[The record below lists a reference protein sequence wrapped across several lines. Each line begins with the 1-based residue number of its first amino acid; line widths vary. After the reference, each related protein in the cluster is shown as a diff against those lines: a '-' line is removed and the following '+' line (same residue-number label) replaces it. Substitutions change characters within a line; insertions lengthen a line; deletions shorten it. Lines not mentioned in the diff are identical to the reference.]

1 MHIYTYMSCFDKF
14 ITWWMKTW
22 NHSISVTERL
32 LIQNFLV
39 NVGVIPDFCT
49 SCKTRLDIFILQPTY
64 RQTSLQKLS
73 LYLQGASWGRSWCPC
88 LSWLGSLWGL
98 SSKKGS
104 LYNSG
109 KTIIA
114 VSQGRFV
121 MGDLG
126 KCSWSPRVCERSTH
140 TQREDKTLSEG
151 PEKNPGGLQLPGLA
165 KQGWIGMDFKRP
177 KAKSERWELWMVLET
192 AEFFHSYRKG

>member
-22 NHSISVTERL
+22 NHSISMTERL

-104 LYNSG
+104 LYDSG

-114 VSQGRFV
+114 VSRGHFDGWLRQMQLKPQGMWKKHSYTKGGQDIEWGARKKSR
-121 MGDLG
+121 GT
-126 KCSWSPRVCERSTH
+126 SAART
-140 TQREDKTLSEG
+140 SET
-151 PEKNPGGLQLPGLA
+151 
-165 KQGWIGMDFKRP
+165 GMDWDGF
-177 KAKSERWELWMVLET
+177 
-192 AEFFHSYRKG
+192 